1 MPKTMFDKIWDA
13 HVVQERPDG
22 QCLLYVDR
30 HLLHEGSFH
39 GFGYIENR
47 GMPLRRPAQTF
58 AIADHYVPTTS
69 REIADIE
76 DDVARNLVTGLEENS
91 AKYGVKHFGIKD
103 EGQGIVHV
111 VGPEQG
117 ITLPGLLMV
126 CGDSHTATH
135 GALGAYAFGIGASE
149 VAHVMATQS
158 IWQIK
163 PKTMRVTVD
172 GARPAGVSG
181 KDVVL
186 AIIAHVSASGAT
198 GHAVE
203 FAGSLI
209 EALSMEERMTVCNM
223 TIEAGGRSGMVAPDE
238 KTYAYIK
245 GRPYAPQDD
254 DWDKALA
261 EWRALPSDP
270 EATFDVEVWLDGSVL
285 EPMLTWGTSP
295 EHAAGISATVPDPA
309 AAETAEKAQEIR
321 GALDYIGLEPGQT
334 IQDVTVDKV
343 FIGSCTNSR
352 IEDLR
357 AAAAVAKG
365 RRVQVKQAIISPG
378 SFLVKRQAEAEGLDR
393 IFIDAGFEWRESG
406 CSMCVGI
413 NGDLAQAGER
423 VASTSNRNF
432 RGRQGVDVRTHLVSP
447 ATAAATAVTGKF
459 ADHRDLTTVSS

>member
-1 MPKTMFDKIWDA
+1 MPQTMFDKIWDR
-13 HVVQERPDG
+13 HVIQQRPDG

-39 GFGYIENR
+39 GFGYIAER

-69 REIADIE
+69 REIDDIE
-76 DDVARNLVTGLEENS
+76 DDVARNLVTGLEENA
-91 AKYGVKHFGIKD
+91 AKFGVKHFGIKD

-158 IWQIK
+158 IWQMK
-163 PKTMRVTVD
+163 PKTMRVTVR
-172 GARPAGVSG
+172 GPRPAGVTG
-181 KDVVL
+181 KDVIL
-186 AIIAHVSASGAT
+186 GIIAQITAAGAT

-203 FAGSLI
+203 YAGSLI
-209 EALSMEERMTVCNM
+209 EELSMEERMTVCNM
-223 TIEAGGRSGMVAPDE
+223 TIEAGGRTGMVAPDD
-238 KTYAYIK
+238 KTFAYIK
-245 GRPYAPQDD
+245 GRPYAPQGE
-254 DWDKALA
+254 DWEKALA
-261 EWRALPSDP
+261 EWRALPSDDG
-270 EATFDVEVWLDGSVL
+270 AMFDAEVALNGADL

-295 EHAAGISATVPDPA
+295 EHATGISAAVPSPDD
-309 AAETAEKAQEIR
+309 AESAEKAQEIR
-321 GALDYIGLEPGQT
+321 DALDYIGLTPGQR
-334 IQDVTVDKV
+334 IQDVAVDKV

-357 AAAAVAKG
+357 AAAAVVKG
-365 RRVQVKQAIISPG
+365 RKVQVKQAMISPG
-378 SFLVKRQAEAEGLDR
+378 SFLVKRQAEAEGLDA
-393 IFIDAGFEWRESG
+393 IFKEAGFEWRESG

-413 NGDLAQAGER
+413 NGDLAEAGER

-432 RGRQGVDVRTHLVSP
+432 RGRQGVGVRTHLVSP

-459 ADHRDLTTVSS
+459 SDHRTLA

>member
-1 MPKTMFDKIWDA
+1 MPKTMFDKIWDK
-13 HVVQERPDG
+13 HVVQQRPDG

-39 GFGYIENR
+39 GFGYLEKR
-47 GMPLRRPAQTF
+47 GMPLRRPAKTF

-69 REIADIE
+69 REIDDIE
-76 DDVARNLVTGLEENS
+76 DEVARGLVIGLEANT
-91 AKYGVKHFGIKD
+91 AKFGVKHFGIKD

-149 VAHVMATQS
+149 VAHVLATQS
-158 IWQIK
+158 IWQMK

-172 GARPAGVSG
+172 GPRPAGVTG

-186 AIIAHVSASGAT
+186 AIIAQISAAGTT

-209 EALSMEERMTVCNM
+209 EELSMEERLTVCNM
-223 TIEAGGRSGMVAPDE
+223 TIEAGGRTGMVAPDA
-238 KTYAYIK
+238 KTFAYIK
-245 GRPYAPQDD
+245 GRRYAPQGD
-254 DWDKALA
+254 DWYKALA
-261 EWRALPSDP
+261 EWQALPSDP
-270 EATFDVEVWLDGSVL
+270 GAVFDTEVHLDGSQL

-295 EHAAGISATVPDPA
+295 EHATGIAAAVPDPA
-309 AAETAEKAQEIR
+309 QSENEEKAQEISD
-321 GALDYIGLEPGQT
+321 ALDYIGLAPGQH

-365 RRVQVKQAIISPG
+365 RKVQVKQAIISPG
-378 SFLVKRQAEAEGLDR
+378 SFMVKRQAEAEGLDA
-393 IFIDAGFEWRESG
+393 IFKEAGFEWRESG

-413 NGDLAQAGER
+413 NGDLAEAGER

-432 RGRQGVDVRTHLVSP
+432 RGRQGVGVRTHLVSP
-447 ATAAATAVTGKF
+447 ATAAATAVTGRF
-459 ADHRDLTTVSS
+459 TDHRELA

>member
-1 MPKTMFDKIWDA
+1 MPKTMFDKIWDR

-39 GFGYIENR
+39 GFGYIEKR

-76 DDVARNLVTGLEENS
+76 DETARNLVIRLAAN
-91 AKYGVKHFGIKD
+91 AARFGVKHFGIKD

-149 VAHVMATQS
+149 VAHVLATQS
-158 IWQIK
+158 IWQMK

-172 GARPAGVSG
+172 GPRPAGVTG

-186 AIIAHVSASGAT
+186 AIIAQISAAGAT

-203 FAGSLI
+203 YAGSLI

-223 TIEAGGRSGMVAPDE
+223 TIEAGGRTGMVAPDA
-238 KTYAYIK
+238 KTFAYLN
-245 GRPYAPQDD
+245 GRPYAPQGD
-254 DWDKALA
+254 DWNKALA
-261 EWRALPSDP
+261 EWTLLPSDP
-270 EATFDVEVWLDGSVL
+270 DAVFDEEVHLDGSLL

-295 EHAAGISATVPDPA
+295 EHATGISANVPDPA
-309 AAETAEKAQEIR
+309 NAESAEKAQEIR
-321 GALDYIGLEPGQT
+321 DALDYIGLLPGQR
-334 IQDVTVDKV
+334 IQDVAVDKV

-365 RRVQVKQAIISPG
+365 RKVQVKQAIISPG
-378 SFLVKRQAEAEGLDR
+378 SLLVKRQAEAEGLDR
-393 IFIDAGFEWRESG
+393 IFMAAGFEWRESG

-413 NGDLAQAGER
+413 NGDLAEAGER

-432 RGRQGVDVRTHLVSP
+432 RGRQGVGVRTHLVSP

-459 ADHRDLTTVSS
+459 ADHRMLA

>member
-1 MPKTMFDKIWDA
+1 MPKTMFDKIWDR

-39 GFGYIENR
+39 GFGYIEKR

-76 DDVARNLVTGLEENS
+76 DETARNLVIRLAAN
-91 AKYGVKHFGIKD
+91 AARFGVKHFGIKD

-149 VAHVMATQS
+149 VAHVLATQS
-158 IWQIK
+158 IWQMK

-172 GARPAGVSG
+172 GPRPAGVTG

-186 AIIAHVSASGAT
+186 AIIAQISAAGAT

-203 FAGSLI
+203 YAGSLI

-223 TIEAGGRSGMVAPDE
+223 TIEAGGRTGMVAPDA
-238 KTYAYIK
+238 KTFAYLN
-245 GRPYAPQDD
+245 GRPYAPQGD
-254 DWDKALA
+254 DWNKALA
-261 EWRALPSDP
+261 EWMLLPSDP
-270 EATFDVEVWLDGSVL
+270 DAVFDEEVHLDGSLL

-295 EHAAGISATVPDPA
+295 EHATGISANVPDPA
-309 AAETAEKAQEIR
+309 NAESAEKAQEIR
-321 GALDYIGLEPGQT
+321 DALDYIGLLPGQR
-334 IQDVTVDKV
+334 IQDVAVDKV

-365 RRVQVKQAIISPG
+365 RKVQVKQAIISPG
-378 SFLVKRQAEAEGLDR
+378 SLLVKRQAEAEGLDR
-393 IFIDAGFEWRESG
+393 IFMAAGFEWRESG

-413 NGDLAQAGER
+413 NGDLAEAGER

-432 RGRQGVDVRTHLVSP
+432 RGRQGVGVRTHLVSP

-459 ADHRDLTTVSS
+459 ADHRMLA

>member
-1 MPKTMFDKIWDA
+1 MPQTMFEKIWDK
-13 HVVQERPDG
+13 HVVQQRPDG

-39 GFGYIENR
+39 GFKALADR
-47 GMPLRRPAQTF
+47 GMPLRRPAQSF

-76 DDVARNLVTGLEENS
+76 DETARNLVTGLETNA
-91 AKYGVKHFGIKD
+91 AKFGVKHFGIKD

-163 PKTMRVTVD
+163 PKTMRVTVS
-172 GARPAGVSG
+172 GKRPAGVTG
-181 KDVVL
+181 KDVIL
-186 AIIAHVSASGAT
+186 AIIAQISAAGAT

-203 FAGSLI
+203 FAGELI
-209 EALSMEERMTVCNM
+209 EELSMEERMTVCNM
-223 TIEAGGRSGMVAPDE
+223 TIEAGGRTGMVAPDA
-238 KTYAYIK
+238 KTFAYIK
-245 GRPYAPQDD
+245 GRPYAPQGD

-261 EWRALPSDP
+261 EWQALPSD
-270 EATFDVEVWLDGSVL
+270 ADAVFNTEVTLDGLLL

-295 EHAAGISATVPDPA
+295 EHAAGISAKAPDPA
-309 AAETAEKAQEIR
+309 DAESAEKAQEIR
-321 GALDYIGLEPGQT
+321 DALDYIGIEPGQPL
-334 IQDVTVDKV
+334 QEVMVDKV

-365 RRVQVKQAIISPG
+365 RKVMVKQALISPG
-378 SFLVKRQAEAEGLDR
+378 SMLVKAQAEAEGLDV
-393 IFIDAGFEWRESG
+393 IFKESGFEWRESG
-406 CSMCVGI
+406 CSMCVAI
-413 NGDLAQAGER
+413 NGDMAEPGER

-432 RGRQGVDVRTHLVSP
+432 RGRQGPGAKTHLVSP
-447 ATAAATAVTGKF
+447 ATAAAAAVTGRF
-459 ADHRDLTTVSS
+459 ADHRDLV

>member
-1 MPKTMFDKIWDA
+1 MPQTMFDKIWDR
-13 HVVQERPDG
+13 HVIQQRPDG

-39 GFGYIENR
+39 GFGYIAER
-47 GMPLRRPAQTF
+47 GMPLRRPAQTY

-69 REIADIE
+69 REIDDIE
-76 DDVARNLVTGLEENS
+76 DDVARNLVTGLEENA
-91 AKYGVKHFGIKD
+91 AKFGVKHFGIKD

-158 IWQIK
+158 IWQMK
-163 PKTMRVTVD
+163 PKTMRVTVH
-172 GARPAGVSG
+172 GPRPAGVTG
-181 KDVVL
+181 KDVIL
-186 AIIAHVSASGAT
+186 GIIAQITAAGAT

-203 FAGSLI
+203 YAGSLI
-209 EALSMEERMTVCNM
+209 EELSMEERMTVCNM
-223 TIEAGGRSGMVAPDE
+223 TIEAGGRTGMVAPDD
-238 KTYAYIK
+238 KTFAYIK
-245 GRPYAPQDD
+245 GRPYAPQGE
-254 DWDKALA
+254 DWEKALA
-261 EWRALPSDP
+261 EWRALPSDDG
-270 EATFDVEVWLDGSVL
+270 AMFDAEVELNGADL

-295 EHAAGISATVPDPA
+295 EHATGISAAVPSPDD
-309 AAETAEKAQEIR
+309 AESAEKAQEIR
-321 GALDYIGLEPGQT
+321 DALDYIGLTPGQR
-334 IQDVTVDKV
+334 IQDVAVDKV

-357 AAAAVAKG
+357 AAAAVVKG
-365 RRVQVKQAIISPG
+365 RKVQVKQAMISPG
-378 SFLVKRQAEAEGLDR
+378 SFLVKRQAEAEGLDA
-393 IFIDAGFEWRESG
+393 IFKEAGFEWRESG

-413 NGDLAQAGER
+413 NGDLAEAGER

-432 RGRQGVDVRTHLVSP
+432 RGRQGVGVRTHLVSP

-459 ADHRDLTTVSS
+459 SDHRTLA